1 MPAEVAEVQ
10 LGWRRRL
17 AWMAGHW
24 RVYGGHI
31 PVLLTLSAIN
41 AAVMMV
47 YPLMIKR
54 VVNGIEESL
63 GVDYLV
69 RSVALL
75 AFFGL
80 GHFAVYGVM
89 QWLRAR
95 LNLRFQFGI
104 RVRAFEFLTRLG
116 PSFFGKFR
124 TGDLVV
130 RLNDDVNEKL
140 SWYMCSGIFRVVE
153 ALLIIA
159 FGAGAMLSMNPKLTL
174 YTAGP
179 LPLLIALFVVTSN
192 RLQSRYAD
200 AQRSISK
207 LSDALESCFSG
218 IRVVKS
224 FAAEAWQQQRIEA
237 AIEENRQA
245 ELHAV
250 RLQTIIDSL
259 YGNVWQLAVVGL
271 LIVGGAMVIRGEMSL
286 GDLVAM
292 EFYTT
297 MLVWPMFD
305 VGQFLVRG
313 RLSAVSI
320 DRLAEVENTVP
331 EVHVAEDLLPAA
343 RRTDSQPPEDYPPPV
358 EHTPEVSIELRELS
372 YRHPGATSD
381 VCRELSFATRPGQLT
396 AIVGPTGAG
405 KSTLLNFLPRLIDPA
420 AGGVLLNQRDLRNW
434 NILQLRQS
442 IGYVPQ
448 EPLLLSG
455 TVLENIRFGRE
466 WVSDS
471 DIEVALNV
479 CQLRKDLSRWPLGL
493 MTIVGPRGLRLSG
506 GQKQRVALA
515 RAVAGRPRLM
525 LLDDCT
531 ASLDA
536 KTEAE
541 VWRSLVAALPGC
553 TTLLVTHRPAT
564 LRRAERIIVLDEGKI
579 RQQGTFAEVD
589 QPGSVFHRL
598 YTQWEREE
606 QERSR

>member
-1 MPAEVAEVQ
+1 MSADAIEQE
-10 LGWRRRL
+10 LSWRERL

-31 PVLLTLSAIN
+31 PVLITLSIAN
-41 AAVMMV
+41 AAVMIV
-47 YPLMIKR
+47 YPQMIER
-54 VVNGIEESL
+54 IVDGIKGAL
-63 GVDYLV
+63 GVDYLA

-75 AFFGL
+75 LLFGL
-80 GHFAVYGVM
+80 GHFAIYGVM

-95 LNLRFQFGI
+95 MNLRFQFGI

-116 PSFFGKFR
+116 PSFFGRFR

-140 SWYMCSGIFRVVE
+140 SWFMCSGIFRVVE
-153 ALLIIA
+153 ALLIILFA
-159 FGAGAMLSMNPKLTL
+159 AGAMFYHNPKLTL

-179 LPLLIALFVVTSN
+179 LPLLIALFVVTST
-192 RLQSRYAD
+192 RLQKRYAEV
-200 AQRSISK
+200 QRSISA

-224 FAAEAWQQQRIEA
+224 FAAEGWQQQRIEA
-237 AIEENRQA
+237 AIEENRRA
-245 ELHAV
+245 EMRAV

-271 LIVGGAMVIRGEMSL
+271 LLIGGAMVIRGEISL
-286 GDLVAM
+286 GKLVAM
-292 EFYTT
+292 EFYVT

-331 EVHVAEDLLPAA
+331 EVRLVEEPSPLARWPAA
-343 RRTDSQPPEDYPPPV
+343 PLPVDYPPPARAAAQLRA
-358 EHTPEVSIELRELS
+358 ELRDVG
-372 YRHPGATSD
+372 YRHLGAANAALRHVTFVAEPG
-381 VCRELSFATRPGQLT
+381 RLT

-405 KSTLLNFLPRLIDPA
+405 KSTLLNLLPRLIDPQT
-420 AGGVLLNQRDLRNW
+420 GLVLLSDQDLRDW
-434 NILQLRQS
+434 NLVHLRQS

-448 EPLLLSG
+448 EALLLSG
-455 TVLENIRFGRE
+455 TVLENIRFGRA
-466 WVSDS
+466 WVTDA
-471 DIEVALNV
+471 DIETALDV
-479 CQLRKDLSRWPLGL
+479 CQLRGDIARWPAGM
-493 MTIVGPRGLRLSG
+493 MTVVGPRGLRLSG

-536 KTEAE
+536 ETEAE
-541 VWRSLVAALPGC
+541 VWSALVAALPGC
-553 TTLLVTHRPAT
+553 TTLLVTHRPST
-564 LRRAERIIVLDEGKI
+564 LRRAEKIVVIDQGTVC
-579 RQQGTFAEVD
+579 QQGSFQQVD

-598 YTQWEREE
+598 YTQLER
-606 QERSR
+606 QEHERLE